1 MTPVFADAWYYI
13 ALLSQDD
20 AGHDVATQ
28 WSRQVA
34 RTVVLTDFVLLEVGD
49 AFSRGAARGRFAELV
64 RRLDAD
70 PHTAIVPATH
80 DLLRRGLRLFAE
92 RPDKDGSLTD
102 CTSFVVMR
110 DRGLTDALTADR
122 HFDQAGFT
130 ILLR

>member
-20 AGHDVATQ
+20 AGHEVATR
-28 WSRQVA
+28 WSRQIA
-34 RTVVLTDFVLLEVGD
+34 RPVVLTEFVLLEVGD

-70 PHTAIVPATH
+70 PHTTIVPATH

-92 RPDKDGSLTD
+92 RPDKDWSRTD
-102 CTSFVVMR
+102 CISFVVMGR
-110 DRGLTDALTADR
+110 EGLSDALTAD
-122 HFDQAGFT
+122 HHVAQAGFN
-130 ILLR
+130 ILLK